1 MIRAAASLS
10 PRNPR
15 ITATGMKMQPR
26 PISLMKAPSPAVLMP
41 ERAFYVKGSA
51 HGHESQRR
59 CHPRHAFQ
67 SFVGDRRQRQLQQS
81 PAQTCQN
88 TQQNRIG
95 HHALCR
101 VSQLFPVG
109 RGASCRLALRRSP
122 RNPAGQMTPTGRS
135 FQAVPA
141 EFLIL
146 CGANCADD
154 KGRSGCSR

>member
-26 PISLMKAPSPAVLMP
+26 PISLHKGAQPSGSDARKGFFMSKVAPMAMRPSG
-41 ERAFYVKGSA
+41 K
-51 HGHESQRR
+51 R

-67 SFVGDRRQRQLQQS
+67 CFVGDRRQRQLQQS

-109 RGASCRLALRRSP
+109 RGASCRLAPGEVPESCGANDP
-122 RNPAGQMTPTGRS
+122 DGAGV
-135 FQAVPA
+135 QAVPA
-141 EFLIL
+141 EFLRPL
-146 CGANCADD
+146 LG
-154 KGRSGCSR
+154 KLRRR